1 VKQPQVLLVRPL
13 RHPLPQHV
21 VGDAERRRREQVVA
35 VPVRRE
41 RTRLADQPVDHVP
54 VVDPVLA
61 PAPQPRHPLHHLL
74 PVPHLHV
81 LGVQAHLDP
90 LPDQPARHRVRV
102 PLDVDRA
109 PRIHPHLDAARRLE
123 PTRRQ
128 RTQRLH
134 LPGLLLLAVG
144 VELGEQIAEVLL
156 VGLTTRE
163 VPAAAEHQLLIERP
177 FEAMVT
183 LFDVAVLV
191 AVPGLDRLPVEAV
204 VREQRPVPLRELR
217 ARRARRDR
225 GGETVGAVN
234 GGDTAQLPQ
243 RVLQPVGERLE
254 RLGEADRTGLPVR
267 VGEHEVVDQVLE
279 RLAVDRDP
287 QVGHV
292 REVGRTQPPGRV
304 DLGEEH
310 LLGRPPGGPPR
321 LDPPLEGAELPVG
334 EPAGVFPLELPEEGQ
349 RLQSRVEGQTL
360 DDAGPDVGER
370 VRVSPPRVGHPYL
383 AGEPAEPAVLAG
395 GLGIHA
401 RPEGGDRGGCAQRVQ
416 PP

>member
-1 VKQPQVLLVRPL
+1 MR
-13 RHPLPQHV
+13 PQHV
-21 VGDAERRRREQVVA
+21 VRDPERGRREQVVP

-61 PAPQPRHPLHHLL
+61 PTTQPRHPLHDLL
-74 PVPHLHV
+74 RVPHLHV

-90 LPDQPARHRVRV
+90 LADQSARHRVRV

-109 PRIHPHLDAARRLE
+109 ARVHRHHDASRRLE

-128 RTQRLH
+128 RPQVVH
-134 LPGLLLLAVG
+134 LQSLLRVAVR
-144 VELGEQIAEVLL
+144 VELGEQIAEVVL
-156 VGLTTRE
+156 VCFAARE
-163 VPAAAEHQLLIERP
+163 VPAGAEHHLLIEGP

-204 VREQRPVPLRELR
+204 VREQRPIPLCELR
-217 ARRARRDR
+217 TRRARRDR
-225 GGETVGAVN
+225 GREPVGAVN
-234 GGDTAQLPQ
+234 EGHPTEFRQ

-254 RLGEADRTGLPVR
+254 RLGEAHRAGLPVR

-279 RLAVDRDP
+279 RSAVDGHP

-292 REVGRTQPPGRV
+292 REVGGTQPTGRV
-304 DLGEEH
+304 HLGEEH
-310 LLGRPPGGPPR
+310 FLRRAAHRAPR
-321 LDPPLEGAELPVG
+321 LDPPLERAELAIR
-334 EPAGVFPLELPEEGQ
+334 EHAGVFPLELPEQGQ
-349 RLQSRVEGQTL
+349 RLQPRIQGQAF
-360 DDAGPDVGER
+360 DDARPDVGER
-370 VRVSPPRVGHPYL
+370 VRVSAPGMWHPYL
-383 AGEPAEPAVLAG
+383 AGEPAEPAVLAC

-401 RPEGGDRGGCAQRVQ
+401 RPDGGDRRGCTRRVQ